1 VPLLKL
7 DIDPE
12 AYARLVAEADTER
25 RPITWQAEI
34 MLRRALGLPFPPAE
48 TREAPNCQPVQEA
61 AS

>member
-1 VPLLKL
+1 MPLLKL

-12 AYARLVAEADTER
+12 AYARLVAEADTQR
-25 RPITWQAEI
+25 RPVTWQAEV

-48 TREAPNCQPVQEA
+48 TMDKPDCLADREA